1 MTHPTEEEMVEFYH
15 SGANADFEEH
25 LALCR
30 ECRAVYRAIR
40 ETLEIADGDPLP
52 ARGLDYGSQVWA
64 RLSPQLPAKSTNW
77 LLVPALAAGLGL
89 IFAAGMWTEHLRQ
102 TVPPVQ
108 VTFVHAPAPVVT
120 QPLPPKPKPA
130 RVLTDAEQ
138 DKKLL
143 ALNTSL
149 EAGAKTALPKVLAV
163 IKGKTSDRTKEHALF
178 VLAQS
183 DSPEARAALMTIA
196 RDSAKPELQTKAVRM
211 MAVMGDD
218 GARKELAGLSRTAS
232 NPALTREILTVPD
245 RVTVFALK
253 DAPTAEKKQVLN
265 SVFLAGNSQVLLD
278 VLKKQP
284 DAGVRAA
291 TIRSLAVM
299 GERSNVLT
307 DVYRTDSDEDVRKA
321 VLDVLVV
328 QQNGDALSELARQ
341 EPDARRKQEILSRL
355 ATIGYRKIQRP
366 PP

>member
-1 MTHPTEEEMVEFYH
+1 MTHPTDEEMLDHYYA
-15 SGANADFEEH
+15 GAQPDFEEH
-25 LALCR
+25 LAICR
-30 ECRAVYRAIR
+30 ECHALYRSIC
-40 ETLEIADGDPLP
+40 ETLEMAGDTALP
-52 ARGLDYGSQVWA
+52 ARGPDYGSQVWA
-64 RLSPQLPAKSTNW
+64 RVSAQLPLKSRNHW
-77 LLVPALAAGLGL
+77 LVPALAAGLGL
-89 IFAAGMWTEHLRQ
+89 MFAAGMWTEHLRQ
-102 TVPPVQ
+102 KAPPLQ
-108 VTFVHAPAPVVT
+108 VTFVHAPAPVFA

-143 ALNTSL
+143 ALNTLL
-149 EAGAKTALPKVLAV
+149 EADAKKALPKLLAV
-163 IKGKTSDRTKEHALF
+163 VNGKTSDRTKEHALF

-183 DSPEARAALMTIA
+183 DSLDARAALQNIA
-196 RDSAKPELQTKAVRM
+196 RDAAKPELQTKAVRM
-211 MAVMGDD
+211 MGLLGDD
-218 GARKELAGLSRTAS
+218 GARKELALAAS
-232 NPALTREILTVPD
+232 NPALRREILTVPD

-253 DAPTAEKKQVLN
+253 DAPTAEKKQILN
-265 SVFLAGNSQVLLD
+265 SVFLAANSKVLLD

-299 GERSNVLT
+299 GERSNVLK
-307 DVYRTDSDEDVRKA
+307 DVYRTDSDEDVRRA

-328 QQNGDALSELARQ
+328 QQNGDALSELARE

-355 ATIGYRKIQRP
+355 ATIEYRKIQRP